1 MQLKRTQAIKHKT
14 ARRHTRFLFSVP
26 VMLRY
31 LLADGLRTT
40 RGMSV
45 DISEGGMAAIVQ
57 AGLHVGETVEINLA
71 LPASPL
77 HTLAIVRYVTGS
89 RSGFEFLGLTPEQ
102 RNKISHAT
110 VAV

>member
-1 MQLKRTQAIKHKT
+1 
-14 ARRHTRFLFSVP
+14 
-26 VMLRY
+26 MLRY
-31 LLADGLRTT
+31 LLPGGVRTT

-71 LPASPL
+71 LPVSPL
-77 HTLAIVRYVTGS
+77 HTLAIVRHVSGS
-89 RSGFEFLGLTPEQ
+89 RSGFEFLGLSAEQ
-102 RNKISHAT
+102 RHKISHAT

>member
-1 MQLKRTQAIKHKT
+1 
-14 ARRHTRFLFSVP
+14 
-26 VMLRY
+26 MLRY
-31 LLADGLRTT
+31 LLPDGLRTT

-45 DISEGGMAAIVQ
+45 DISEGGMAAVVQ

-77 HTLAIVRYVTGS
+77 HTLAIVRYVTGG

-102 RNKISHAT
+102 RSKISHAT